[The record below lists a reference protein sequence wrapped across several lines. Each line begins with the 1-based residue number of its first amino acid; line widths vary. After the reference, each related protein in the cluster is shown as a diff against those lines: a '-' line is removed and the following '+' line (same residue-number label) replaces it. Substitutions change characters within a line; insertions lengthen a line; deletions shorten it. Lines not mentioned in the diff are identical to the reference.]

1 MSKKTAKTKTVSSKT
16 ESPEKQ
22 LTDTIRSLSARHGL
36 NHVFTTFLEVTA
48 LCLSIEVD
56 PMSKSERL
64 SRYEEIMTGMAPE
77 DSMEYARMCALLYMA
92 TTMSADEPRDILGEI
107 YMNLNLSNEWN
118 GQFFTPDNICR
129 MMGMIVGTPDP
140 ETIREQGGITIN
152 EPCCGS
158 GAMVLGYAYA
168 MKKAGLDYTDKVLF
182 VAQDIDIR
190 CVWMAY
196 IQFWLYKIPA
206 VVIHG
211 NSLTEEEWSRWYTP
225 YVSCVQTSG
234 SVDMQPDAEAA
245 VV

>member
-1 MSKKTAKTKTVSSKT
+1 MCNKKSGSPKV
-16 ESPEKQ
+16 ESPEDQ
-22 LTDTIRSLSARHGL
+22 LVNVIRGLSARYGL
-36 NHVFTTFLEVTA
+36 NHVFTTFLEITA

-56 PMSKSERL
+56 PTSKSERL
-64 SRYEEIMTGMAPE
+64 SRYEEITAGMAPE
-77 DSMEYARMCALLYMA
+77 EITEYAKMCALLYMA
-92 TTMSADEPRDILGEI
+92 TAMNTDEPRDILGEI

-140 ETIREQGGITIN
+140 ETIHEKGAITIN

-168 MKKAGLDYTDKVLF
+168 MKKSGLDYTDKVLF
-182 VAQDIDIR
+182 VTEDVDIR

-196 IQFWLYKIPA
+196 IQFCMYKIPA

-211 NSLTEEEWSRWYTP
+211 NTLTNEEWSRWYTP
-225 YVSCVQTSG
+225 YLAC
-234 SVDMQPDAEAA
+234 D
-245 VV
+245 